1 MQSRVTRGRYL
12 SGLASTVLCAPS
24 IIRCA
29 AAEGLTKLVYQTAWT
44 PTADDAG
51 MYQAVATGIYKSY
64 GLDVELV
71 AGGPQ
76 LNSMQIF
83 FAGKADFVTTD
94 AFRVFEAVQ
103 QGLPGVAIAAFY
115 QKSPV
120 VLLSHQ
126 DAGNDTL
133 ADLKNK
139 PILIAAN
146 DRQSHWLWLK
156 AKYGYTD
163 DQARP
168 YTFSMVPFL
177 VDKNLSM
184 QGYITD
190 EPYQLRRQGV
200 QPVVHMLADNGYLD
214 YNNVVLASP
223 RMVAEKKPIVAR
235 FVDATIKGWQSYLNG
250 DPKPANDA
258 ISRVNPDLPSG
269 LLDYARSAM
278 KHYGLFDS
286 ADVRKGGLGAMSD
299 GAWSAMYQMM
309 SRIGALPAGID
320 VRKGYTLEF
329 VNKRVGSV

>member
-1 MQSRVTRGRYL
+1 V
-12 SGLASTVLCAPS
+12 CAPS
-24 IIRCA
+24 VRFA
-29 AAEGLTKLVYQTAWT
+29 SAEGLAKLVYQTAWT
-44 PTADDAG
+44 PTPDDAG
-51 MYQAVATGIYKSY
+51 MYQAVATGIYNAY

-94 AFRVFEAVQ
+94 AFRVLETVQ
-103 QGLPGVAIAAFY
+103 HGLPGVAIAAFY

-126 DAGNDTL
+126 HAGNDTL
-133 ADLKNK
+133 AELKNK
-139 PILIAAN
+139 PILIAPN
-146 DRQSHWLWLK
+146 DRESHWLWLK

-168 YTFSMVPFL
+168 YTFNMAPFL

-190 EPYQLRRQGV
+190 EPYQARRQGV
-200 QPVVHMLADNGYLD
+200 ELVVHMLADNGYQD

-223 RMVAEKKPIVAR
+223 RLVAEKKPIVQR

-258 ISRVNPDLPSG
+258 IKKGNPDLPDG
-269 LLDYARSAM
+269 LIDYARSAM
-278 KHYGLFDS
+278 KQYALFDS
-286 ADVRKGGLGAMSD
+286 ADVKKGGIGAMSA
-299 GAWSAMYQMM
+299 GAWSGMYQTMA
-309 SRIGALPAGID
+309 RAGALPGGID

-329 VNKRVGSV
+329 VNKRVGS